1 MDRTPQTATSKESE
15 EMIKDLICSQE
26 ESPGNQTSPREIEK
40 YTGMSHSSV
49 RIIVKKRK
57 LKKFVNVTN

>member
-40 YTGMSHSSV
+40 YTRMSHSSM
-49 RIIVKKRK
+49 RIIVKKS
-57 LKKFVNVTN
+57 